1 MSPPLGAPIGWL
13 LQALPPVGRDEAR
26 DAARRELSR
35 EIYHRD
41 DPSAFDRA
49 LGALGRAL
57 NRASGGADAL
67 APGGAV
73 GALLLLALLVALIVA
88 IRMQVGPFA
97 RSAGTVVGGRLGRL
111 GSAEDHRREA
121 DRLAAGGA
129 WAEAVRER
137 LRAVVREL
145 ESRGVLEG
153 RPGRT
158 AGEVA
163 AEAGSLVPA
172 IATDLRAGAHAF
184 DEIWY
189 GGRAATADDDAL
201 LREVDERV
209 RRTSLRVE
217 EPGRP
222 VPGAP
227 VPGPPG
233 APVPTHALSG

>member
-1 MSPPLGAPIGWL
+1 MSLLAAAPLGWL
-13 LQALPPVGRDEAR
+13 LRALPPVGRDEAR

-49 LGALGRAL
+49 LSAIGRAVD
-57 NRASGGADAL
+57 RASGGASLL
-67 APGGAV
+67 APGGVV
-73 GALLLLALLVALIVA
+73 GALLLLAVVVALVVA
-88 IRMQVGPFA
+88 IRVHVGPFA
-97 RSAGTVVGGRLGRL
+97 RSAGTVEGGQLGRL

-121 DRLAAGGA
+121 DRLAARGD
-129 WAEAVRER
+129 WADAVRER
-137 LRAVVREL
+137 LRAIVREL

-163 AEAGSLVPA
+163 AEAGSLVPR
-172 IATDLRAGAHAF
+172 IAADLRAAAHTF

-189 GGRAATADDDAL
+189 GGRGATADDDAL
-201 LREVDERV
+201 LRGVDERV

-217 EPGRP
+217 EPGP
-222 VPGAP
+222 
-227 VPGPPG
+227 
-233 APVPTHALSG
+233 PVPTGAVPG